1 MKPILWILAPIL
13 LAGCAADMRSAPRG
27 SGPMPMS
34 SMDMTA
40 MCDMHKEMMS
50 GKTPE
55 QRQAMMAKHMKAM
68 SPEMQQHMQMMMQ
81 QCK

>member
-1 MKPILWILAPIL
+1 MKPILWIFAPIL
-13 LAGCAADMRSAPRG
+13 LAGCAMHSARDR
-27 SGPMPMS
+27 PMPMS
-34 SMDMTA
+34 SMDMAA

-68 SPEMQQHMQMMMQ
+68 SPETQQHMQMMMQ

>member
-1 MKPILWILAPIL
+1 MKPILWIFAPVL
-13 LAGCAADMRSAPRG
+13 LAGCAADMHSAHHG
-27 SGPMPMS
+27 NGPVPMS

-68 SPEMQQHMQMMMQ
+68 SADMQQHMRMMMQ